1 MKNTL
6 KFASV
11 FLLVTLSLI
20 SCSKDDDGPSTSG
33 NIVGK
38 WEFFKEGEI
47 INGNEILTNYE
58 HQAGCTKDNTE
69 FNTDGSFVDSY
80 YYEECESEISMGTY
94 TKSGNTLTRNDGF
107 DDFSYTIVELN
118 STTLKVKETY
128 NDEGETIT
136 SVTVFKRVN

>member
-6 KFASV
+6 KFASI
-11 FLLVTLSLI
+11 FLLVALSLI

-58 HQAGCTKDNTE
+58 HQAGCTKDNVE
-69 FNTDGSFVDSY
+69 FKTDGSFVDSY
-80 YYEECESEISMGTY
+80 YYEECELETSIGTY
-94 TKSGNTLTRNDGF
+94 TKSGNTLTTDDGF
-107 DDFSYTIVELN
+107 DVTIVELN
-118 STTLKVKETY
+118 STTLKVKATY
-128 NDEGETIT
+128 DDEGETIT
-136 SVTVFKRVN
+136 SLVVFKRIN